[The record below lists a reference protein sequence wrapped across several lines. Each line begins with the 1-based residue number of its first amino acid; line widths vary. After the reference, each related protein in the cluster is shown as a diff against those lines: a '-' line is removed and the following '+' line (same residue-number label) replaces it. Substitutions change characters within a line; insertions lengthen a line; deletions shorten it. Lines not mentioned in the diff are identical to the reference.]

1 MEAILGVYS
10 LWGEASYW
18 DLPLEG
24 KAIFQRLRGQWWSH
38 DRTVMVTWG
47 KWTAGEERWRIPNQG
62 LQAHRS
68 SSRATACPETQTGVC
83 WNRGQFLNNEAIM
96 KSGDRQRGE
105 QETMANKRK
114 HRGQNCLQ
122 PTAKGTDQDGQRET
136 TSKETYISHSGGQ
149 TAVHTSTNI
158 NKH

>member
-47 KWTAGEERWRIPNQG
+47 KWTDGEERWRIPNQG

-83 WNRGQFLNNEAIM
+83 WNCGQFLNNEAIM
-96 KSGDRQRGE
+96 KSGDRQRSGE
-105 QETMANKRK
+105 NKKQRRIRENTEGRTAYSQLP
-114 HRGQNCLQ
+114 RGQTRTDRGKQ
-122 PTAKGTDQDGQRET
+122 PQRRP
-136 TSKETYISHSGGQ
+136 TSLTWAARQQCTHPP
-149 TAVHTSTNI
+149 V
-158 NKH
+158 